1 MSKQVTKRAGETLHT
16 NLWISSLNEFKSLRV
31 VIFCGMMCAFAIILN
46 YVTTIRI
53 GDFIK
58 IGFSGIPNQ
67 AVSYL
72 FGPAI
77 GGIFGGALDILKFM
91 LHPDGTYF
99 PGFTISAILG
109 GLFFGMILYHRPV
122 SVWRILLAQFLV
134 KLFVNIGCNTLWL
147 NLLYKK
153 AVLLILPERIISNLI
168 MLPIDTLICY
178 IVLKAVDRSVRP
190 MFQEQNQNKIS
201 Q

>member
-1 MSKQVTKRAGETLHT
+1 MSKQTTERSEKTLHT

-67 AVSYL
+67 VVSYL

-77 GGIFGGALDILKFM
+77 GGMFGGALDILKFI

-99 PGFTISAILG
+99 PGFTISAILS
-109 GLFFGMILYHRPV
+109 GLIYGVILYHRPV
-122 SVWRILLAQFLV
+122 NIGRIFLAQFLV

-147 NLLYKK
+147 NMLYNK

-168 MLPIDTLICY
+168 MLPIDTIICY
-178 IVLKAVDRSVRP
+178 VVLKAVDRSVRP
-190 MFQEQNQNKIS
+190 MFREQ
-201 Q
+201 

>member
-1 MSKQVTKRAGETLHT
+1 MLYTCLNFQHSIFRRKRE
-16 NLWISSLNEFKSLRV
+16 EFCV
-31 VIFCGMMCAFAIILN
+31 
-46 YVTTIRI
+46 
-53 GDFIK
+53 
-58 IGFSGIPNQ
+58 
-67 AVSYL
+67 
-72 FGPAI
+72 
-77 GGIFGGALDILKFM
+77 KFNKE
-91 LHPDGTYF
+91 
-99 PGFTISAILG
+99 
-109 GLFFGMILYHRPV
+109 LFFGMILYHRPV